1 MQGASDY
8 LSNLKLRVSWGKTGN
23 NSTGNYDWQANYAT
37 GNVVIDGEGTKGL
50 VRKKLSNDKLHWE
63 STATTDIGLDFGFFN
78 NRLTGEIDYYNK
90 YTSDILY
97 HPELYL
103 SMGVVGSAPENL
115 GEVRNRG
122 VEFTLNWNDRIGKD
136 FRIPGRHELLFQC
149 QQSNEVQRRTPE
161 ILDV

>member
-90 YTSDILY
+90 YNFGHSLPSRT
-97 HPELYL
+97 L
-103 SMGVVGSAPENL
+103 SFDG
-115 GEVRNRG
+115 
-122 VEFTLNWNDRIGKD
+122 
-136 FRIPGRHELLFQC
+136 C
-149 QQSNEVQRRTPE
+149 RRLCSRE
-161 ILDV
+161 SG

>member
-1 MQGASDY
+1 MVDGQYMAELVKQQGHDADGNMSFLEREAFSGGWRISEESFMQGASDC

-78 NRLTGEIDYYNK
+78 HRLTGEIDYYVIVK
-90 YTSDILY
+90 LT
-97 HPELYL
+97 
-103 SMGVVGSAPENL
+103 
-115 GEVRNRG
+115 VR
-122 VEFTLNWNDRIGKD
+122 
-136 FRIPGRHELLFQC
+136 Q
-149 QQSNEVQRRTPE
+149 
-161 ILDV
+161 